1 MNNGKITLRQ
11 LEAHLFK
18 AADILRGK
26 MDASEFKEYIFGMLF
41 LKRVSDV
48 FEVERKKLV
57 EQFKTDGIS
66 SEDIEILIE
75 DPSSYGE
82 SFFVPKKARWANVL
96 NLKEDVGNQLN
107 MALAALEESNSEL
120 ESVLKHINFNEQK
133 GKTKLKNQQLID
145 LIHCFNKYKLTN
157 DNFEFPDLLGAAY
170 EYLIKEFADS
180 AGKKGG
186 EFYTPP
192 QVADLLVQILKPQ
205 QNMTVYDPT
214 CGSGGFLIQS
224 KQYVEKVGQNS
235 RQIALYGQE
244 YNGVTWSICKMNMIL
259 HGIPDAHIE
268 NDDTITNP
276 QFIENGYIKQFDRV
290 IANPPFSQNYS
301 KANMDYP
308 QRFKYGFTPESGKK
322 ADLMFLQH
330 MVASLNQNGKMATI
344 MPHGVLFRGGH
355 EKIIREKIV
364 KDNIIEAIIGLPP
377 KLFYN
382 TGIPACVVVINKYK
396 PEKLKD
402 KILLINADREYGEGR
417 NQNYLRPED
426 IDKIV
431 TVFDNQKEI
440 PKYSRVVDIEE
451 IEENDFNLNIRR
463 YVDNSPE
470 PGIEDVRAH
479 LVGGIPKREIE
490 IYQDYFQ
497 KFNLDITEF
506 LKVKDNDYL
515 LFDKDV
521 IQEKNDIKELIENND
536 NIKQIIAE
544 YNNNLRDWW
553 NEVCPDIQGFY
564 ENNNL
569 WGFRNK
575 ALKKLSNN
583 LLSLGILDEFKIA
596 GLYVNWWEELKY
608 DFKTIISAGWSKNLI
623 EGEMIKQKYFAEDLE
638 KIEDL
643 ESKIVEDESELNK
656 LLEEVEDWDEE
667 ENGNKTAS
675 KVIDYLKDSIKDFK
689 EPSFMDSNE
698 AREEIGKLE
707 DLLGKIEIKNNQ
719 LKKFQKSLKKI
730 IEELEGITKQEKM
743 TKAEIKVKKGKVDY
757 KKDELTE
764 EERKNLILL
773 KFYELVEKQL
783 QKYLNNEKR
792 EIIKIIENF
801 WDKYTVPLDSLT
813 TQRNENTNKLND
825 FLKRLGY
832 YG

>member
-1 MNNGKITLRQ
+1 MKNGMITLRQ
-11 LEAHLFK
+11 LEVHLFK

-48 FEVERKKLV
+48 FEVEKEKLINQLKAN
-57 EQFKTDGIS
+57 ELS
-66 SEDIEILIE
+66 PEEINKLIE

-82 SFFVPKKARWANVL
+82 SFFVPEKARWKNIL
-96 NLKEDVGNQLN
+96 NLKEDVGDQLN
-107 MALAALEESNSEL
+107 KALAALEDANSEL

-205 QNMTVYDPT
+205 QNMTIYDPT

-224 KQYVEKVGQNS
+224 KQYVEKVGQDS

-330 MVASLNQNGKMATI
+330 MVASLKRNGKMATI
-344 MPHGVLFRGGH
+344 MPHGVLFRGGQ

-382 TGIPACVVVINKYK
+382 TPIPACVVVINKNK
-396 PEKLKD
+396 QEQLKN

-426 IDKIV
+426 IDKII

-440 PKYSRVVDIEE
+440 PKFSRIVNIKE

-470 PGIEDVRAH
+470 PEIEDVRAH

-490 IYQDYFQ
+490 IYQNYFK

-506 LKVKDNDYL
+506 LKVKDNNYL

-521 IQEKNDIKELIENND
+521 IQEKNDIKELVENND
-536 NIKQIIAE
+536 NIKQIISE
-544 YNNNLRDWW
+544 YNNNLKNWW
-553 NEVCPDIQGFY
+553 NEICPDIQSFY

-569 WGFRNK
+569 WAFRNK
-575 ALKKLSNN
+575 ALKKLNSKV
-583 LLSLGILDEFKIA
+583 LSLGILDEFQIA

-623 EGEMIKQKYFAEDLE
+623 EGEMIKHKYFSEDLE

-643 ESKIVEDESELNK
+643 ESKTAEVESELNE
-656 LLEEVEDWDEE
+656 LLEEFDDWDGEE
-667 ENGNKTAS
+667 DGTKTAS
-675 KVIDYLKDSIKDFK
+675 KVIDYLKNSIKNFK

-698 AREEIGKLE
+698 AREEIGKQE
-707 DLLGKIEIKNNQ
+707 DLLGKIESTNNQ
-719 LKKFQKSLKKI
+719 LKKFQKILKKT
-730 IEELEGITKQEKM
+730 IEELEGITKQEKT
-743 TKAEIKVKKGKVDY
+743 TKAEIKVKKGKIDY

-764 EERKNLILL
+764 EKRKNLILL
-773 KFYELVEKQL
+773 KFYELIEKQL
-783 QKYLNNEKR
+783 QKYLNNEKK

-801 WDKYTVPLDSLT
+801 WDKYTVALDNLMIE
-813 TQRNENTNKLND
+813 RDNNRNKLEEY
-825 FLKRLGY
+825 LKRLGY